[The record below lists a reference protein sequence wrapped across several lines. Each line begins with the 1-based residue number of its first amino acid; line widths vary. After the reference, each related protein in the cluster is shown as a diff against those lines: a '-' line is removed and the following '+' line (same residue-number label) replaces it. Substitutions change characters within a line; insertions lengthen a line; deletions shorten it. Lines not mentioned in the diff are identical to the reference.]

1 VIQIE
6 AVVFDFDGV
15 VRHWYEEDTASVE
28 RAHGLAPGSIMGVAF
43 GPDLGELVVTGGITH
58 LEWFA
63 AVGERLGSPE
73 AVAEWSSHR
82 GEVDPEA
89 VALIDELRAAGITVG
104 LLSNATTRL
113 EEDLD
118 VLGLASRLDHIFN
131 TARLGVCKPNPAVYH
146 QVVARLGLVGAQIA
160 FTDDH
165 PGWAAAAGTADIN
178 GLPFVGIER
187 LRTDLRFLGVPVD
200 A

>member
-15 VRHWYEEDTASVE
+15 VRHWDEQRTAAIE
-28 RAHGLAPGSIMGVAF
+28 RRHGLAPGSIMAAAF
-43 GPDLGELVVTGGITH
+43 GPELGEAVVTGAITH
-58 LEWFA
+58 HDWFTA
-63 AVGERLGSPE
+63 MAERLGSPE
-73 AVAEWSSHR
+73 AVAEWTLDR

-89 VALIDELRAAGITVG
+89 VVLIDELRSAGITVG

-113 EEDLD
+113 EEDLEM
-118 VLGLASRLDHIFN
+118 LGLVPHLDHVFN

-146 QVVARLGLVGAQIA
+146 RVVQLLGVPGKRVA

-165 PGWAAAAGTADIN
+165 PGWAAAAGVADVQGI
-178 GLPFVGIER
+178 PFVGVPR
-187 LRTDLRFLGVPVD
+187 LRADLRFLGVPVD